1 MRQYL
6 IQRGLQSVFL
16 VLLIT
21 VLTFALVRLAPGGPS
36 ILMNPDLS
44 AAQREQFRRNL
55 GLDRP
60 VAIQY
65 MFWLSNLARG
75 DLGTSYSSGTA
86 VSTVVLERLPATL
99 LLTGTA
105 FGLALV
111 VAVPLGI
118 LAALKRNTILDYVAM
133 LFTVI
138 GVSVPIF
145 WLGILAIIV
154 FAVQFKW
161 FPSGGMYTVGTG
173 TTVRDAAWHLVLPA
187 LVLSTYYVAQ
197 LARYVRSSMME
208 VIGADYVRTARAKGL
223 REIAVIGRHALR
235 NALLPVVT
243 MAGLMLPRMVGGAA
257 LTESVFAWP
266 GLGRLVV
273 DAAHQ
278 SDYPLILGVTLL
290 ISVVVIVGNAVADTL
305 YVCVDPRIRLR

>member
-6 IQRGLQSVFL
+6 IQRGVQSVFL

-65 MFWLSNLARG
+65 MLWLSNLARG

-173 TTVRDAAWHLVLPA
+173 ATVRDAAWHLVLPA

>member
-6 IQRGLQSVFL
+6 IQRGVQSIFL

-55 GLDRP
+55 GLDQS

-65 MFWLSNLARG
+65 LRWLSNLTRG
-75 DLGTSYSSGTA
+75 DLGTSYTSGTA
-86 VSTVVLERLPATL
+86 VGAVVLERLPATL
-99 LLTGTA
+99 LLTGAA
-105 FGLALV
+105 FVLALV
-111 VAVPLGI
+111 LAVPLGI
-118 LAALKRNTILDYVAM
+118 VAALKRNTVLDYAAM
-133 LFTVI
+133 LFTVV

-154 FAVQFKW
+154 FAVQLKW
-161 FPSGGMYTVGTG
+161 FPTGEMYTVGAG
-173 TTVRDAAWHLVLPA
+173 TSVRDAAWHLVLPA

-208 VIGADYVRTARAKGL
+208 VIRADYVRTARAKGL
-223 REIAVIGRHALR
+223 SEIAVIGRHALR

-243 MAGLMLPRMVGGAA
+243 MAGLLLPRMVGGAA

-290 ISVVVIVGNAVADTL
+290 ISVVVIVGSAVADAL
-305 YVCVDPRIRLR
+305 YSCIDPRIRLR